1 VLQRDRRL
9 LNLIEDFG
17 CASSSQIKALFFPD
31 VSLRRCQ
38 QRLKVLTDKGR
49 LKRFRDAV
57 SAEYIYYQGKRPS
70 EVSHMIARVDAYIKL
85 SQLYR
90 LSAFVP
96 EYAVGNVRADA
107 YFEIWRN
114 GNTVPYFLEVQLS
127 NYFRQDKYEKAYNSG
142 VWLEQWDEF
151 PAVVVVSDNNFR
163 YKQSAIKF
171 IQLDQKSPLTGL

>member
-1 VLQRDRRL
+1 
-9 LNLIEDFG
+9 
-17 CASSSQIKALFFPD
+17 
-31 VSLRRCQ
+31 
-38 QRLKVLTDKGR
+38 LTDKGR

-57 SAEYIYYQGKRPS
+57 SAEYIYYVNKKPS
-70 EVSHMIARVDAYIKL
+70 EVSHMLARVNTYIRL
-85 SQLYR
+85 SQSYR

-96 EYAVGNVRADA
+96 EYALGGARADA

-114 GNTVPYFLEVQLS
+114 GYTIPYFLEVQLS

-163 YKQSAIKF
+163 YKPSAIRF
-171 IQLDQKSPLTGL
+171 IHKDQKSPLTGL